1 MTKYTLIRRL
11 LVFSAACVIVFSGCR
26 TIQYVPVETVKEVR
40 IKDSVYFR
48 DTLIR
53 IELEKARLSD
63 FVNVGDTLVLST
75 DLACSTAF
83 LDTTSG
89 TLRGTLENI
98 KKEVVQNVP
107 LKEKIVYKD
116 SVVTKEIPVPVEVEK
131 KVKVVPWYI
140 KIFAWIG
147 FAAVLL
153 LAGSLVW
160 RFAKL

>member
-1 MTKYTLIRRL
+1 MKKFYLIFGVL
-11 LVFSAACVIVFSGCR
+11 LALLAASCK

-63 FVNVGDTLVLST
+63 FVDIGDTLVLST
-75 DLACSTAF
+75 DLARSTAF
-83 LDTTSG
+83 LDTASG

-98 KKEVVQNVP
+98 KKEAVQNVP

-116 SVVTKEIPVPVEVEK
+116 SIVTKEIPVPVEVIKEVR
-131 KVKVVPWYI
+131 KVPLFY
-140 KIFAWIG
+140 KIFTVLGLALVFGIAIYLG
-147 FAAVLL
+147 FKFL
-153 LAGSLVW
+153 
-160 RFAKL
+160 